1 MEATQTVIGRW
12 MGKGNGVSSH
22 NGMLFGHKKKKRNE
36 ILQYATTGMNLK
48 APVPSEVSQA
58 QKGKYRWFHF
68 YGVHTTGKFKKA
80 KSRMVGAGVQEE
92 RGGKLLSMVTKFQ
105 RCDLR
110 PFRRPAGQH
119 GP

>member
-1 MEATQTVIGRW
+1 MRSSPVWRQPKRSQAGGWVKEMGSLHTMECYSAI
-12 MGKGNGVSSH
+12 
-22 NGMLFGHKKKKRNE
+22 KKKRNE

-58 QKGKYRWFHF
+58 QKGKYRWLHF

-105 RCDLR
+105 R
-110 PFRRPAGQH
+110 
-119 GP
+119 